1 MSGVSKYEVRSNIK
15 TEFIKV
21 LLINPLKFRF
31 KIVSSGIDI
40 EIGSALLRFNSY
52 VIHNVQTLSLSFLEI
67 EKVREALNLKTSC
80 SCSLNLATPL
90 YFQK

>member
-15 TEFIKV
+15 TELIKV
-21 LLINPLKFRF
+21 LLINLFKFRF
-31 KIVSSGIDI
+31 KIASSGIEI

-52 VIHNVQTLSLSFLEI
+52 VIHNVQTLSVSFLEI
-67 EKVREALNLKTSC
+67 ERVREALNLKISC
-80 SCSLNLATPL
+80 SCLPDLATHL